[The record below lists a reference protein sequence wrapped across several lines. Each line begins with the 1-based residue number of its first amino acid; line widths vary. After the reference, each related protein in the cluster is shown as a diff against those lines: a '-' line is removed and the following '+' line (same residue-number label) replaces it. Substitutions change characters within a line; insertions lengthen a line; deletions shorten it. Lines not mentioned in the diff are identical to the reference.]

1 MSAVTQITVFRPA
14 PGRIDEFLKRS
25 SRAKKIRERA
35 GTKVRY
41 YRTVSGANLPAI
53 AAVAETGGW
62 KAHGE
67 YMAKLE
73 ADPEWQ
79 KLMVEVRAER
89 EPLGTIIEIR
99 LSEEIEV

>member
-1 MSAVTQITVFRPA
+1 MAAVLQITVFQPE
-14 PGRIDEFLKRS
+14 PGRFDEFLKRTS
-25 SRAKKIRERA
+25 KAKKIRERA
-35 GTKVRY
+35 GAKVRY
-41 YRTVSGANLPAI
+41 YRTVSGGLPAI

-79 KLMVEVRAER
+79 KLMAEVRADR
-89 EPLGTIIEIR
+89 EPSAKIVELR
-99 LSEEIEV
+99 MSEEIEV

>member
-1 MSAVTQITVFRPA
+1 MSAVTQVMVFTVT
-14 PGRIDEFLKRS
+14 PGRFDEFLKRA
-25 SRAKKIRERA
+25 SRVKKIRERA
-35 GTKVRY
+35 GAKVRY
-41 YRTVSGANLPAI
+41 YRTVAGAHPAI

-79 KLMVEVRAER
+79 KVMAEVRADR
-89 EPLGTIIEIR
+89 EPLATIIELR
-99 LSEEIEV
+99 MSEEIEV

>member
-35 GTKVRY
+35 GAKVRY

-79 KLMVEVRAER
+79 KLMAEVRAER